1 MFQACNLGPASSDRP
16 PRPKVARK
24 PKPGYFTRVGQ
35 GRSWRP
41 GRPRAGRNG
50 KPRNRAIPQP
60 SASPYQARI
69 GPALAVD
76 LWSLDTVGQARVA
89 ALCEAIR
96 CGQTVLGQTVLGQ
109 TGLVIS
115 SAETKALQTATP
127 LTETLG
133 ARLDLGCHAEGPPS
147 PARE

>member
-1 MFQACNLGPASSDRP
+1 MAPGQA
-16 PRPKVARK
+16 
-24 PKPGYFTRVGQ
+24 Q
-35 GRSWRP
+35 GRAQWQTPQSCDTS
-41 GRPRAGRNG
+41 
-50 KPRNRAIPQP
+50 AIRQP
-60 SASPYQARI
+60 VSSPYQARI

-76 LWSLDTVGQARVA
+76 LWSLDTVCQVRAA

-96 CGQTVLGQTVLGQ
+96 CGPTVLGQHVLGPTVLGPTVLGPTVLGQ